1 VDAGLLVI
9 DVLQTA
15 HTCLT
20 ADWSACQIERIQNP
34 ALYKQYVIRKTEM
47 DKANSAVQNER
58 TLWHGTSVDTLP
70 SIDDTGFNRSYC
82 GKNGKHPTEH

>member
-1 VDAGLLVI
+1 
-9 DVLQTA
+9 VLQTVR
-15 HTCLT
+15 TCLT